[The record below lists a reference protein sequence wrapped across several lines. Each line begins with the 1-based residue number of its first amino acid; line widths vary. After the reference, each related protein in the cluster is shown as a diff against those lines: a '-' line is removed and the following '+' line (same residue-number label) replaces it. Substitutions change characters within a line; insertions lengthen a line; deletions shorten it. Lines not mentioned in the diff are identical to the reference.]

1 MFELF
6 VYQKHINVH
15 PINKLS
21 CQLINDDLTLLLNKF
36 LYFSCK
42 YLLVNTDSHFTNYI
56 PIILVILSEEGNIL
70 GLCELMYNSEIN
82 LLEIYNIC
90 IHPKERRKNHCKN
103 LLDYILTSIQPIL
116 KCDLWIAVST
126 TNPMY
131 DIATRIYQNSGFTD
145 DVKKNMITPSG
156 ILYENGFLE
165 MYKYFT
171 VNQS

>member
-6 VYQKHINVH
+6 AYQKHID
-15 PINKLS
+15 KLS
-21 CQLINDDLTLLLNKF
+21 CNLIDDELTLLLNKF

-42 YLLVNTDSHFTNYI
+42 YLLVNDDTHFKNYI
-56 PIILVILSEEGNIL
+56 PIIVVIVSEEGDIL
-70 GLCELMYNSEIN
+70 GLCELLYSRELN

-103 LLDYILTSIQPIL
+103 LLDYILTSIQPTL
-116 KCDLWIAVST
+116 KCDLWIAVSA

-131 DIATRIYQNSGFTD
+131 DIAIQIYQNSGFTD
-145 DVKKNMITPSG
+145 NIKKNMITPSG
-156 ILYENGFLE
+156 ILYEYGFLE

-171 VNQS
+171 PR